1 VEVNYV
7 RTGFFN
13 QSQNNFQLGGGI
25 VFHF

>member
-1 VEVNYV
+1 LEGDYV

-13 QSQNNFQLGGGI
+13 QSQNDFQLAGGI